1 MLGILLLLETSSAG
15 LELKDLPATAKRVW
29 LDIGSNVH
37 GVAPPEEESVI
48 VIAFEPLVHANIS
61 RRRRLYVVPAA
72 VSDESGLTTMIT
84 YNSGLSGSL
93 GAPSKQAPWNDPS
106 RGELQTVVVPV
117 VTMASVLA
125 SVRSSLNIVYLKT
138 DVQGFDATVLR
149 AAGPALRRVQYIQS
163 EVWLSCAGPLYQTAV
178 PPSAGGPHAQPSPQ
192 RCLNLIPE
200 LSAAA
205 TVHITRAYFACSG
218 ACTAMTAQEMTT
230 VSTCSH

>member
-1 MLGILLLLETSSAG
+1 
-15 LELKDLPATAKRVW
+15 
-29 LDIGSNVH
+29 
-37 GVAPPEEESVI
+37 
-48 VIAFEPLVHANIS
+48 
-61 RRRRLYVVPAA
+61 
-72 VSDESGLTTMIT
+72 MIT

-163 EVWLSCAGPLYQTAV
+163 EVWLSGVYSYDGPRNDYCVDVLPLMLAHGYEPTALTAASGSEQYLAHYMNKSQEEV
-178 PPSAGGPHAQPSPQ
+178 KHSRFFFAGGG
-192 RCLNLIPE
+192 
-200 LSAAA
+200 AAA
-205 TVHITRAYFACSG
+205 AQQYCERERSMVGGDVKRRAGLREADAFFRLA
-218 ACTAMTAQEMTT
+218 TASSAEAPILLHKQFRGEG
-230 VSTCSH
+230 HHAGHHWHRA